1 MPLALAS
8 KLTEYLD
15 RAAYVYQWPLHPSLE
30 PWSPEP
36 ARSHRTPAWM
46 EADRQAS
53 ERCRTN
59 EVRITPDPILRL
71 GIARREVLANRLTHL
86 NAHGRTPRVALY
98 SLNPLRERPALTFTG
113 PRAYAIGEGWRIAAD
128 HCIADRIRKTD
139 PMHRPGWRW
148 ALHLVH
154 AGLIDGVVTAAH
166 TDISPHLNEYE
177 LQLDLMAHHGGFV
190 ALVTS
195 ESVTAKRPATR
206 PVDSPE
212 VACEAAEGEM
222 RRVRLNVVAHS
233 SPSHSPLPG
242 GAR

>member
-1 MPLALAS
+1 MPLALAA

-15 RAAYVYQWPLHPSLE
+15 RAAYVYQWPLYPRLE

-36 ARSHRTPAWM
+36 ARPRRTPAWM
-46 EADRQAS
+46 EAERRAS
-53 ERCRTN
+53 EQWRTN

-71 GIARREVLANRLTHL
+71 GIARREVLAHRLTNL

-98 SLNPLRERPALTFTG
+98 SLNPLRERPALTFAG
-113 PRAYAIGEGWRIAAD
+113 PRAYATSKGWRIAAD

-139 PMHRPGWRW
+139 PMPRPGWHW

-154 AGLIDGVVTAAH
+154 AGLVDGVVTAAH
-166 TDISPHLNEYE
+166 TDISPHLDEYE

-195 ESVTAKRPATR
+195 ESVTAKRPATL
-206 PVDSPE
+206 PVGSPE
-212 VACEAAEGEM
+212 VGCEMTAGEM
-222 RRVRLNVVAHS
+222 RRARLKGVAQS
-233 SPSHSPLPG
+233 SLSHSPLPG

>member
-1 MPLALAS
+1 MPLALTD

-15 RAAYVYQWPLHPSLE
+15 RAAYVYQGPLYPPLE

-36 ARSHRTPAWM
+36 ARPRRTPTWM
-46 EADRQAS
+46 EAERRAS
-53 ERCRTN
+53 ERWRTN
-59 EVRITPDPILRL
+59 EVRITPDPVLRL
-71 GIARREVLANRLTHL
+71 GIARREVLAHRLTHL

-98 SLNPLRERPALTFTG
+98 SLNPLRERPALAFAG
-113 PRAYAIGEGWRIAAD
+113 PRAYATGEGWRIAAD

-154 AGLIDGVVTAAH
+154 AGLVDGVVTEAH
-166 TDISPHLNEYE
+166 TDISPHLDEYE

-195 ESVTAKRPATR
+195 ESVTAKRQATL
-206 PVDSPE
+206 PVGSPE
-212 VACEAAEGEM
+212 VACELTEGEM
-222 RRVRLNVVAHS
+222 RRARLNGVAQS
-233 SPSHSPLPG
+233 SLSHSPLPG